1 MNDSY
6 VAPGL
11 AYRLKIQMSNT
22 HNSAKT
28 QINPIDKSNIK
39 YSIYHIVMYR
49 FNPASKHPAMY
60 LQRIGSTGR
69 MASPPYENL
78 FIK

>member
-1 MNDSY
+1 M
-6 VAPGL
+6 A
-11 AYRLKIQMSNT
+11 
-22 HNSAKT
+22 
-28 QINPIDKSNIK
+28 IDKSYAK
-39 YSIYHIVMYR
+39 YSIYHIMNYH
-49 FNPASKHPAMY
+49 FNPVSKHPAMY